1 MYKKLIFPLGLLL
14 SILLSVSCSDNSVDT
29 QLNVSKTSMKA
40 GADAGSEKI
49 TLTSNVDW
57 RTAISQNWVTVTP
70 SSGKAGDTEVSVSYS
85 ANLSGQKRTA
95 SIVFSAGDKTSTVA
109 VEQDMQAI
117 LQLPAK
123 NFTVDYDGGVIS
135 IVSDQKYQPTVPVD
149 VNWILFSETGD
160 VLKMTVGSNE
170 TGEERVCK
178 VVFKSSTG
186 SVLETLIIQKSASTT
201 SQVLQLKSIKIDDIP
216 CIIDQ
221 ETFQIYFPV
230 DMDLSSPKLNHK
242 IAFEG
247 LGIEYLKI
255 DGTDKKIYSGDN
267 VIFDKFEAKTII
279 AFKAGNSLLDEEKA
293 TTLNITGLP
302 IVSINAP
309 QGIVD
314 DPKRPCD
321 MIIID
326 PKGRTNGNKVYY
338 ETHAGI
344 EWRGSG
350 ALRYVKKAYGFKLW
364 EDGTETSKDAS
375 LLGLREDNNWIL
387 DAMWLDKARMRN
399 RVLFDIWNEFSKP
412 YYIASEPKAEN
423 GTHGYLVEVFLD
435 GKYHGLYVL
444 SDKLDRKQL
453 KLKKEGGY
461 LYKLTGWSDEC
472 LLRGATSPYN
482 NNSLVW
488 NEVEMDYPDEI
499 GKVEFRYY
507 NNLIKFVTE
516 TSLEEFSA
524 RFEEM
529 IDMGS
534 MVDHFIYTNLFY
546 GYDNIGRNT
555 YWAIYDV
562 KKSEKMIPLIWDL
575 DGTLGRTWD
584 RQIEDPEGGFL
595 IYSRHNGK
603 SYKIYKRILTDNP
616 ADIKSKIKARWAQ
629 IKNGALSPANMNSKL
644 EHYGN
649 QQLRSGAEQRE
660 INRWAGSE
668 AYDFDNVMVEVAY
681 IENWYAKRWVR
692 MDQLINGGELDKTE
706 W

>member
-1 MYKKLIFPLGLLL
+1 MKFILSLSLLL
-14 SILLSVSCSDNSVDT
+14 SVLSFASCSDESEDI
-29 QLNVSKTSMKA
+29 QISISKTSIKV
-40 GADAGSEKI
+40 GANTGSEKV
-49 TLTSNVDW
+49 TLTSNADW
-57 RTAISQNWVTVTP
+57 RTVISQNWVTVTP
-70 SSGKAGDTEVSVSYS
+70 SSGKAGNTEVSVSYS

-95 SIVFSAGDKTSTVA
+95 SIVFSAGDKTSIIA
-109 VEQDMQAI
+109 LEQDIQTM

-123 NFTVDYDGGVIS
+123 NYTIDYKGGVVTV
-135 IVSDQKYQPTVPVD
+135 VSDQKYQATVPVD
-149 VNWILFSETGD
+149 VDWISFSEAGD
-160 VLKMTVGSNE
+160 VLKMTVAGNSM
-170 TGEERVCK
+170 GEERVCK
-178 VVFKSSTG
+178 VIFKNTATNG
-186 SVLETLIIQKSASTT
+186 LLETLVIQKAASATN
-201 SQVLQLKSIKIDDIP
+201 QLLQLKTLKIDDIP

-221 ETFQIYFPV
+221 GTLQIYFPV

-242 IAFEG
+242 VSFEG
-247 LGIEYLKI
+247 IGIEYLRI
-255 DGTDKKIYSGDN
+255 DGTDKKIYSGDY
-267 VIFDKFEAKTII
+267 VTFSKFEAKTSLI
-279 AFKAGNSLLDEEKA
+279 FKAGNSLLDEEKSSI
-293 TTLNITGLP
+293 LNITGLP
-302 IVSINAP
+302 LVSINAP

-314 DPKRPCD
+314 SPKHPCD

-435 GKYHGLYVL
+435 GKYHGLYAL

-461 LYKLTGWSDEC
+461 LYKVTGWSDEC
-472 LLRGATSPYN
+472 LLRGITSPYN

-499 GKVEFRYY
+499 GKVEFKYY

-516 TSLEEFSA
+516 TTPQEFSA
-524 RFEEM
+524 KFEEV
-529 IDMGS
+529 IDMAS
-534 MVDHFIYTNLFY
+534 MVDHFLYTNLFY

-562 KKSEKMIPLIWDL
+562 NKSEKMIPLIWDL

-595 IYSRHNGK
+595 IYSRHNGS

-616 ADIKSKIKARWAQ
+616 ADIKAKIKARWAQ
-629 IKNGALSPANMNSKL
+629 IKNGPLSPANMNSKL
-644 EHYGN
+644 EYYGN
-649 QQLRSGAEQRE
+649 QQVRSGAEQRE
-660 INRWAGSE
+660 INRWVGSE
-668 AYDFDNVMVEVAY
+668 QYDFDNVMLEVAY
-681 IENWYAKRWVR
+681 IKDWYAKRWAK
-692 MDQLINGGELDKTE
+692 MDRLINGGELDKTD